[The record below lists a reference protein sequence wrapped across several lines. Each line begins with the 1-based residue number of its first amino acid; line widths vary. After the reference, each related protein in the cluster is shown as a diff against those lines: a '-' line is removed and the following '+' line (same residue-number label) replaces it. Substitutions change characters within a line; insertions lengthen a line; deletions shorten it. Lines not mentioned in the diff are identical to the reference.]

1 MGGGINYT
9 TKTKPESEC
18 VNYKQRRMFAGNYL
32 ILWGTENHKLNCVH
46 HITTNICLFTVV
58 LIAIAS
64 YWIMSV
70 LMLYAFLR
78 ARSRSAKFIR
88 LIGLIIPPLL
98 NHRHQRQEL
107 IQVVCGALFSLNV
120 FLYLKL

>member
-1 MGGGINYT
+1 M
-9 TKTKPESEC
+9 
-18 VNYKQRRMFAGNYL
+18 
-32 ILWGTENHKLNCVH
+32 LWGTENHKLNCVH
-46 HITTNICLFTVV
+46 HIATNICLFTVV
-58 LIAIAS
+58 LIAVAS

-98 NHRHQRQEL
+98 NHHHQRQEL